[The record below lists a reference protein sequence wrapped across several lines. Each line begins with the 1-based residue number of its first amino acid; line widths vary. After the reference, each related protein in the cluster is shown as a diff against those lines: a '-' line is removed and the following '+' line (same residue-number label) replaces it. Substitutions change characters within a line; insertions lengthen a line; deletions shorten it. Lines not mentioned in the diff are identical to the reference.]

1 MGQTFPPNYC
11 LQSVEVPGGGLVGKA
26 EGEEVRL
33 ERPVSCR
40 LLLFIFVINNGMNH
54 LKTSAC
60 LLFELM
66 KVFSFAAK
74 HFLKT
79 VSWLIWKHS
88 FLYKHPLRTRTANLL
103 KYFSFLKI

>member
-1 MGQTFPPNYC
+1 MGQTFPPNCC

-66 KVFSFAAK
+66 KVFQLRS
-74 HFLKT
+74 KT
-79 VSWLIWKHS
+79 FFKDSVLAHME
-88 FLYKHPLRTRTANLL
+88 T
-103 KYFSFLKI
+103 